1 MTRTSFRRTPVAAT
15 LAALSL
21 AMVVGDARGA
31 GFALQ
36 EQNASGLGHAYA
48 GGAAAAEDVSTIFYN
63 PAGLV
68 RLQSMQVVVAGNLI
82 CPSTKFSDGGS
93 QPAFGQ
99 PLGGTGGDA
108 GSCAG
113 VPNLYF
119 GVPFTDKWSFGIGVN
134 VPFGLKTE
142 YDSNWLGRFQA
153 VESKVET
160 YNVNPVLSWEPTK
173 DWTVG
178 AGASYQHLKA
188 TLTSQV
194 NYAAAFAQGVQSAV
208 AGGLIPAAAAPT
220 LIGSA
225 AGLESSARVTGDD
238 SGWGWNVGVLWQA
251 TPQTRVG
258 AAYRSHISYTV
269 KGNVSFD
276 NPTAV
281 GALPPTLAPVGALI
295 LNGVNTN
302 ICASANTA
310 DCSNDVTLK
319 IRMPDT
325 ANVSIFHQFDNK
337 WDLMADLQYTG
348 WSSIKELN
356 IVRTSGTG
364 SPVTLSNTP
373 ENFRNTWRVSGGAN
387 YRYSD
392 KWTLRGGIAWDE
404 TPVNDTDRTPRLPD
418 SDRFWL
424 AFGAQYKF
432 NDNWSIDAAY
442 AYIWINNASI
452 NQNAGSTAQNG
463 LINGNYKANVNI
475 VGLQVTYT
483 AK

>member
-1 MTRTSFRRTPVAAT
+1 MTTTSFRRTPIAMALT
-15 LAALSL
+15 AALMALS
-21 AMVVGDARGA
+21 AGGAQGA

-68 RLQSMQVVVAGNLI
+68 RLQTMQLVVAGNLI
-82 CPSTKFSDGGS
+82 CPSTKFHDSGS

-142 YDSNWLGRFQA
+142 YDSDWLGRFQA

-160 YNVNPVLSWEPTK
+160 YNVNPVLSWEPTPM
-173 DWTVG
+173 WTVG
-178 AGASYQHLKA
+178 AGVSFQRLNA
-188 TLTSQV
+188 TLTKQV
-194 NYAAAFAQGVQSAV
+194 NYAALFAQGVQRGV
-208 AGGLIPAAAAPT
+208 AAGQIPAAAAPT

-225 AGLESSARVTGDD
+225 AGLESGAKVKGDD
-238 SGWGWNVGVLWQA
+238 SSWGWNVGVLWQA
-251 TPQTRVG
+251 TPQTRIG
-258 AAYRSHISYTV
+258 AAYRSAIKYDV
-269 KGNVSFD
+269 DGNVNFD
-276 NPTAV
+276 NPSAT
-281 GALPPTLAPVGALI
+281 GPLPPTLAPVGQAI
-295 LNGVNTN
+295 VNSLNAFPNLFDGG
-302 ICASANTA
+302 
-310 DCSNDVTLK
+310 VTLK
-319 IRMPDT
+319 IKLPQT
-325 ANVSIFHQFDNK
+325 ANLSIFHQFDSK

-348 WSSIKELN
+348 WSSIQQLQ
-356 IVRTSGTG
+356 IVRTTG
-364 SPVTLSNTP
+364 VVLDTTP
-373 ENFRNTWRVSGGAN
+373 ENFRNTWRVSAGAN

-392 KWTLRGGIAWDE
+392 KWTLRGGVAWDQ
-404 TPVNDTDRTPRLPD
+404 TPVQDAERTPRLPD
-418 SDRFWL
+418 EDRTWL
-424 AFGAQYKF
+424 ALGAQYKYS
-432 NDNWSIDAAY
+432 DNWSFDIAY
-442 AYIWINNASI
+442 AYIFLRNASI
-452 NQNAGSTAQNG
+452 SQNEGSTAANG
-463 LINGNYKANVNI
+463 FINGSYKANVNI